1 MLKNFGVKQI
11 TTTLG
16 VLDGGTAGAFDT
28 AVKNGRQSGDFMYI
42 MCDGVI
48 QFAPSST
55 VSLKVS
61 WPLNT
66 PLCLGRGADLTAI
79 YIAAN
84 SGTPDLKFFTSDE
97 KL

>member
-48 QFAPSST
+48 KFAPSNT
-55 VSLKVS
+55 ASLAVS

-79 YIAAN
+79 FIA
-84 SGTPDLKFFTSDE
+84 SGTGTPDLKFFTSEE